1 MDERLLIFNSQA
13 AREALKKTGFKKDFK
28 ILLEQYTVEEL
39 SPEEIEKLANRVFQN
54 TEKPNP
60 TVDSE
65 TQTSN
70 ENRHLENLKDLIAR
84 QLELNSEYERIQE
97 QLMINYGSQK
107 EISKSV
113 TEIRELKLELEKI
126 IRASKSKTKQQ

>member
-13 AREALKKTGFKKDFK
+13 AREAQKKTGFKKDFK

-126 IRASKSKTKQQ
+126 IRASKSKTKKQ